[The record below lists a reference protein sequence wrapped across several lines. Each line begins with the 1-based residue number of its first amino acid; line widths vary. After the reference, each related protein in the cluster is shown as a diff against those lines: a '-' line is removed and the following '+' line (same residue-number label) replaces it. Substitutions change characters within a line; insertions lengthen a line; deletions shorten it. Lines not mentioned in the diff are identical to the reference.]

1 MPAETVVV
9 VALILAAFAFFAGTL
24 TYADITWNRNRKH

>member
-1 MPAETVVV
+1 MPTDTVVV

-24 TYADITWNRNRKH
+24 TYADLTWNRNHKS